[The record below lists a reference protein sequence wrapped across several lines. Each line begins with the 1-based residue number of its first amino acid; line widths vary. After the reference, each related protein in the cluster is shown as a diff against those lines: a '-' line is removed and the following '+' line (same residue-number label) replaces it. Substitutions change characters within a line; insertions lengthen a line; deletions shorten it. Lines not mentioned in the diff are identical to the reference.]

1 MVGRYLTVP
10 LYIQRR
16 IKRLPRL
23 KDTRGSRPARP
34 HMFVI
39 RQRIRRI
46 RSQHEVQVTRISR
59 SKLGRLAPRLPL
71 VYRIVAQIVLRHR
84 LVLLFSRFHPLNL
97 AS

>member
-1 MVGRYLTVP
+1 
-10 LYIQRR
+10 
-16 IKRLPRL
+16 
-23 KDTRGSRPARP
+23 
-34 HMFVI
+34 MFVV

-59 SKLGRLAPRLPL
+59 TQLGRLAPRLPL